1 LGIRKG
7 FQNQFLEF
15 MLRQFPKKEEVNF
28 EVAPEESEMTY
39 LNIGNRQQ
47 RDNGKIKKKKKMSLN
62 KNTIKMKKMDM
73 IIYELIS

>member
-1 LGIRKG
+1 
-7 FQNQFLEF
+7 